1 MKKFNP
7 NKNIIITLILVIVAV
22 AVLSLSIARR
32 ADEKKTSMA
41 QVVVNDTTALVD
53 KVIYSPVRW
62 FEKGVSSVQNLF
74 VTYEENEALK
84 EKIDSYDEMAQ
95 KVTDQEREIAALKE
109 ELDLNATLTNYEK
122 ITANVIT
129 RSPDTWQDTLVID
142 RGAKDGLAVNMAVMS
157 QNGLI
162 GRVIEVNAASAKVEL
177 LTSTNQTSNH
187 FPVRISTESGEA
199 FGVLKG
205 YDEKRKALVVEQLTG
220 KTDIKKEDVV
230 QTSGLGGN
238 SPADLMVGT
247 VIEAESDGFGL
258 DRSVYV
264 KANAEIYNVTV
275 VTVVERTLGDE

>member
-95 KVTDQEREIAALKE
+95 KVTDHEREIAALKE

-122 ITANVIT
+122 ITTNVIT

-142 RGAKDGLAVNMAVMS
+142 KGAKDGLAVNMVVMS

-247 VIEAESDGFGL
+247 VIEAESDSFGL